1 MTESLKARLE
11 RFIKYSRALED
22 ELKQLY
28 KEMQDADNR
37 RRVGGD
43 NSQESDEKILPD

>member
-11 RFIKYSRALED
+11 RFIRYSRALEE

-28 KEMQDADNR
+28 KEMQDADSR
-37 RRVGGD
+37 CRVGGD
-43 NSQESDEKILPD
+43 SSQKSDKKILSD